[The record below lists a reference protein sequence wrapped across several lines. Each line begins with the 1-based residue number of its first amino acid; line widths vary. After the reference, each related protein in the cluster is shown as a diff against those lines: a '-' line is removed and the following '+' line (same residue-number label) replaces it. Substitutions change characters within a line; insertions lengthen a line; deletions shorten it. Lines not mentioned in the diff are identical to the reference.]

1 MTTRLPPRGEL
12 HDLIDGTSPDPL
24 RGRLRAALAAT
35 DEPPTADRAER
46 AHRIHRR
53 LRRLADALPPAA
65 ELLTDPRRLA
75 LLSECVAVADPPLYM
90 AALSHYAL
98 CLGSVIALTDD
109 PARLGS
115 QWEALASARSKGV
128 FMVTEIGDA
137 SSHLGIR
144 TTAEFDPRT
153 GGFRLG
159 TPDAGAAKF
168 SSVGS
173 SRMPQTAVV
182 CARVLAGG
190 ADRGVFSFVVDLTDE
205 HGPLPGV
212 EISRGLEL
220 PALPMDYALVR
231 FHDVRLRPEQWL
243 CDRARIDAEGAFHDP
258 LGTADARL
266 QRTLCVGQVLW
277 ATLPSAMAAMARE
290 CAVQALRFSARR
302 RSHGRLAP
310 GASVLTYR
318 NQQHALLGCLAESFA
333 LTCAGRTAREIW
345 TRSRA
350 EAARRG
356 PAEGRADG
364 MTFAPWTAVDRPLAV
379 LKALTVRG
387 TARVAAQCQHR
398 CGVAGFLRPN
408 LLAGYHGFAHAFDS
422 AGGDSELI
430 LLDAGRALAAEGAH
444 NGRHA
449 AGRRGG
455 VATAPAVP
463 ADHPAWWPAVTR
475 AQEARLAG
483 ELHRTLQQRT
493 QAGLA
498 GLELWN
504 PLLDAAGEL
513 GEAYGSRL
521 VAESLAGA
529 LSAVDDPGLLAVLRP
544 LVALYGAVEA
554 RRLAGGLQAT
564 GVLSAATVRALPT
577 VLDGLCDR
585 LMPHLPLLEEAMGAA
600 GGTPPAPLGADDYAA
615 ALTASLDPLPEGP
628 S

>member
-1 MTTRLPPRGEL
+1 MATRLPPRGEL
-12 HDLIDGTSPDPL
+12 EDLINGASPDPL
-24 RGRLRAALAAT
+24 RGRLLTALKAT
-35 DEPPTADRAER
+35 GEPPAAGSADRA
-46 AHRIHRR
+46 HHIHRR
-53 LRRLADALPPAA
+53 LRRLAETLPPPA
-65 ELLTDPRRLA
+65 ELLRDPQRLA
-75 LLSECVAVADPPLYM
+75 LFSECVAVADPPLYM

-115 QWEALASARSKGV
+115 QWDALASARSKGV

-144 TTAEFDPRT
+144 TTAAFDPHT
-153 GGFRLG
+153 GEFVLS
-159 TPDAGAAKF
+159 TPGPGAAKF

-182 CARVLAGG
+182 CARLLTGG

-212 EISRGLEL
+212 EISRGIEL
-220 PALPMDYALVR
+220 PSLPLDYALVR
-231 FHDVRLRPEQWL
+231 FHGVRLRHEQWL
-243 CDRARIDAEGAFHDP
+243 ADRARIDRAGTFHDP
-258 LGTADARL
+258 LGTPQARL

-290 CAVQALRFSARR
+290 CAVRALRFSARR
-302 RSHGRLAP
+302 PAHGRLAP
-310 GASVLTYR
+310 GASVLAFR

-350 EAARRG
+350 TAA
-356 PAEGRADG
+356 GRTATAAGTDE

-379 LKALTVRG
+379 LKAHTVRG
-387 TARVAAQCQHR
+387 TARVAAECQHR
-398 CGVAGFLRPN
+398 SGVAGFLHPN

-422 AGGDSELI
+422 AGGDSQLI
-430 LLDAGRALAAEGAH
+430 VLDAGRALAEEGGPAP
-444 NGRHA
+444 G
-449 AGRRGG
+449 AGGP
-455 VATAPAVP
+455 APDVP
-463 ADHPAWWPAVTR
+463 VDHPAWWPAVTR
-475 AQEARLAG
+475 AQEAWLTA
-483 ELHRTLQQRT
+483 ELHRSLERRT
-493 QAGLA
+493 QSGLS

-504 PLLDAAGEL
+504 PLLDAAREL

-521 VAESLAGA
+521 VAESLSGA
-529 LSAVDDPGLLAVLRP
+529 LAAVDDPGLLAALRP
-544 LVALYGAVEA
+544 LAALYGAVEA
-554 RRLAGGLQAT
+554 RRLSGRLLAT
-564 GVLSAATVRALPT
+564 GVLGPSTVRALPA

-585 LMPHLPLLEEAMGAA
+585 LLPHLPLLEEALSAPRGA
-600 GGTPPAPLGADDYAA
+600 PPAPLGADDYAA
-615 ALTASLDPLPEGP
+615 ALTESLDRLPERL

>member
-1 MTTRLPPRGEL
+1 MTTHLPPRGEL
-12 HDLIDGTSPDPL
+12 HDLINGTSPDPL
-24 RGRLRAALAAT
+24 RGRLRAALTAT
-35 DEPPTADRAER
+35 GEPPPADSEER

-53 LRRLADALPPAA
+53 LRRLADTLPPAA
-65 ELLTDPRRLA
+65 ELLSDPRRLA

-90 AALSHYAL
+90 ATLSHYAL
-98 CLGSVIALTDD
+98 CLGSVLALTDD

-115 QWEALASARSKGV
+115 QWEALASARAKGV

-144 TTAEFDPRT
+144 TTAQFDPRT
-153 GGFRLG
+153 REFRLG

-212 EISRGLEL
+212 EISRSIEL

-231 FHDVRLRPEQWL
+231 FHGVRLRHEQWL
-243 CDRARIDAEGAFHDP
+243 RDGARIDDAGAFHDP
-258 LGTADARL
+258 LGSADARL

-290 CAVQALRFSARR
+290 CAVQALRFSAHRR
-302 RSHGRLAP
+302 AHGRLAP

-350 EAARRG
+350 VAARRTATG
-356 PAEGRADG
+356 GRADG
-364 MTFAPWTAVDRPLAV
+364 MAFAPWTAVDRPLAV

-387 TARVAAQCQHR
+387 TARVAAECQHR
-398 CGVAGFLRPN
+398 CGVAGFLQPN

-422 AGGDSELI
+422 AGGDSQLI

-444 NGRHA
+444 HERYT
-449 AGRRGG
+449 AGRG
-455 VATAPAVP
+455 AAAPAPAVP

-483 ELHRTLQQRT
+483 ELHRTLERRT

-504 PLLDAAGEL
+504 PLLDAAREL

-529 LSAVDDPGLLAVLRP
+529 LAAVDDPGLLAALRP
-544 LVALYGAVEA
+544 LAALYGAVEA
-554 RRLAGGLQAT
+554 RRLAGRLQAT
-564 GVLSAATVRALPT
+564 GVLSAAAVRALPA

-585 LMPHLPLLEEAMGAA
+585 LLPHLPLLEEAMSAAHGA
-600 GGTPPAPLGADDYAA
+600 PPVPLGADDYAA
-615 ALTASLDPLPEGP
+615 ALTESLDPRSERP